1 MSRLR
6 AVCVELRAMLLS
18 QGRQQGLTLALT
30 ELTFLSRVLRLQGGC
45 LLQALGQLVAVFELL
60 PQPGELLVRLL
71 QLRL

>member
-1 MSRLR
+1 
-6 AVCVELRAMLLS
+6 MLLS

-30 ELTFLSRVLRLQGGC
+30 QLTVLSRVLRLQSSG
-45 LLQALGQLVAVFELL
+45 LLQALRQLVAVFEFL